1 MQKIVAL
8 PRPTKVANRIQLAV
22 IAVSQ
27 CRIGL
32 RLECNQTVPAEKR
45 CPRANIRKEKVS
57 SKPNMI
63 LPREIGVVIYAILLC
78 LRKISSKITAE
89 DTLLPSSWEQEDVV
103 ILAPQGIGG
112 RVLPDI

>member
-1 MQKIVAL
+1 MQSNRSGRETL
-8 PRPTKVANRIQLAV
+8 PGREYSKRE
-22 IAVSQ
+22 SQ
-27 CRIGL
+27 Q
-32 RLECNQTVPAEKR
+32 QTEHDSA
-45 CPRANIRKEKVS
+45 C
-57 SKPNMI
+57 
-63 LPREIGVVIYAILLC
+63 EIGVVTYAILLC